1 MTGPGQATRQRI
13 VDAAIETLQREG
25 FAGTSARA
33 VARTGGFNQALVF
46 YHFGSMTELLL
57 AALDETAARR
67 MDRYREALAYFR
79 EARVGLRRALA
90 GLADLPR
97 LVELAGR
104 IYQED
109 LDAGHMTVLAELIA
123 GAAATPGLGPEVV
136 ARIEPW
142 VALTAETLQR
152 VLRDSPL
159 GSLVPVD
166 DVAYA
171 VVALYLGLELL
182 THLQGDRGR
191 AEALFA
197 AASGAASVLGAVTT
211 TRR

>member
-67 MDRYREALAYFR
+67 MDRYREALAG
-79 EARVGLRRALA
+79 V
-90 GLADLPR
+90 ADLPR

-109 LDAGHMTVLAELIA
+109 LDAGHMTVLAEVIA
-123 GAAATPGLGPEVV
+123 GASATPGLGPEVV

-142 VALTAETLQR
+142 VALTAEALER

-159 GSLVPVD
+159 VSLVPVD

-197 AASGAASVLGAVTT
+197 AASGAAGVLGALTT
-211 TRR
+211 TPR

>member
-67 MDRYREALAYFR
+67 MDRYREALA
-79 EARVGLRRALA
+79 

-123 GAAATPGLGPEVV
+123 G
-136 ARIEPW
+136 
-142 VALTAETLQR
+142 AETLQR

>member
-67 MDRYREALAYFR
+67 MDRYREAP
-79 EARVGLRRALA
+79 A

>member
-1 MTGPGQATRQRI
+1 MTGAGEATRKRI
-13 VDAAIETLQREG
+13 VEAAIETLKAEG

-33 VARTGGFNQALVF
+33 VARAGGFNQALVF

-57 AALDETAARR
+57 AALDETGRQR
-67 MDRYREALAYFR
+67 MARYREALAGVDDL
-79 EARVGLRRALA
+79 AALV
-90 GLADLPR
+90 D
-97 LVELAGR
+97 VAGR
-104 IYQED
+104 IYRED

-123 GAAATPGLGPEVV
+123 GASATPGLGPEVV

-142 VALTAETLQR
+142 VALTAEALDRTLG
-152 VLRDSPL
+152 DSAL
-159 GSLVPVD
+159 GALVPRD

-182 THLQGDRGR
+182 THLQGDRER

-197 AASGAASVLGAVTT
+197 AAARASGVLGSLA
-211 TRR
+211 R

>member
-1 MTGPGQATRQRI
+1 MTGPGQATRKRI

-57 AALDETAARR
+57 AALDETSARR
-67 MDRYREALAYFR
+67 MTRYREALAD
-79 EARVGLRRALA
+79 VD
-90 GLADLPR
+90 DLPQ
-97 LVELAGR
+97 LLDLAGR

-109 LDAGHMTVLAELIA
+109 LDAGHMTVLAEVIA
-123 GAAATPGLGPEVV
+123 GATATPGLGPEVV

-142 VALTAETLQR
+142 VALTAEALQR
-152 VLRDSPL
+152 VLDGTPL
-159 GSLVPVD
+159 GSLVPVQ

-197 AASGAASVLGAVTT
+197 AAAGATGFLGATQQ
-211 TRR
+211 